1 MESIAFLIFGGI
13 FWICVKI
20 IEVGYWVVDSK
31 ADSVRRDAR
40 NELVA
45 TDEEELSVKRKFCI
59 GKTRMAAIEEI
70 KEELNYI
77 FGEKWRA
84 WVDLDHDWY
93 IGGSEFTNGHDFKQF
108 KNVCHSLMLAKWGK
122 YSKSLADGVNNHV
135 VCDLMEGESM
145 DVIKKICV
153 TAEKLVSQKRPD
165 SAYDAEM
172 YIYPSSY
179 ANFRIAPRLGSKIGN
194 GGRRLKL

>member
-13 FWICVKI
+13 FWIGIKM
-20 IEVGYWVVDSK
+20 IELGYWTFDSK
-31 ADSVRRDAR
+31 EESVRRDAER
-40 NELVA
+40 ELVA
-45 TDEEELSVKRKFCI
+45 TDEEELAVKRKFVM
-59 GKTRMAAIEEI
+59 GKTRMAAFEEI
-70 KEELNYI
+70 KEELTYI

-84 WVDLDHDWY
+84 WADLDNDWY
-93 IGGSEFTNGHDFKQF
+93 ILDREFTNGHDFKKFQ
-108 KNVCHSLMLAKWGK
+108 NVCYSLMLAKWGK
-122 YSKSLADGVNNHV
+122 YSKVLASGVTDHV

-153 TAEKLVSQKRPD
+153 TAEKWVSQKRPD

-179 ANFRIAPRLGSKIGN
+179 SHFRIAPRVGRKIHS